1 MKAAVISC
9 RYYNVQGEKWEAC
22 FFRKGDVF
30 PDTEE
35 VTVPKQGV
43 WARNMSLGWEH
54 SCFFGESWRHVSME
68 AAVLYL
74 PDRQRP

>member
-1 MKAAVISC
+1 
-9 RYYNVQGEKWEAC
+9 
-22 FFRKGDVF
+22 VF

-43 WARNMSLGWEH
+43 WARNMSLGWDR
-54 SCFFGESWRHVSME
+54 SVFVGESWRHVNME